1 MQLLNFAGKYKIFA
15 FISFILAGLSSLLAV
30 IPIWYIWQI
39 IICVIFRENL
49 DNISRYGIISLEF
62 ALSAII
68 LYLAGLIFSHKAAFK
83 ISSNIK
89 INFIILHF
97 NILIH

>member
-15 FISFILAGLSSLLAV
+15 FISFILAGLSALIAV

-49 DNISRYGIISLEF
+49 ESISHYGVISLEF
-62 ALSAII
+62 AVLAII
-68 LYLAGLIFSHKAAFK
+68 LYLAGLVFAHKAAFK
-83 ISSNIK
+83 IS
-89 INFIILHF
+89 
-97 NILIH
+97 